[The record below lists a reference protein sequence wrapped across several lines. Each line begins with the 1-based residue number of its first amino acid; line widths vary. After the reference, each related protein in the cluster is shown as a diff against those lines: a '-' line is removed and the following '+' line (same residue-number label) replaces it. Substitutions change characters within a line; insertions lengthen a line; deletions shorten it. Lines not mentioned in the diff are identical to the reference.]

1 MPQKLDFSDKWLRQ
15 ARETRPNLVKLFPQ
29 VLHQP
34 SSVKSILRQIIG
46 GFFSSFFAQALQNDK
61 ELAIKVFCIE
71 NEDNE
76 KYSDKFKDREVKK
89 DKEELGVKVLQ
100 RASPPPAGRRD
111 L

>member
-1 MPQKLDFSDKWLRQ
+1 M
-15 ARETRPNLVKLFPQ
+15 
-29 VLHQP
+29 
-34 SSVKSILRQIIG
+34 KSILRQIIG
-46 GFFSSFFAQALQNDK
+46 GFFSSFFVQALQNDK
-61 ELAIKVFCIE
+61 EELAIKVFCIE

-100 RASPPPAGRRD
+100 RASPPPAERRD